1 MHPRRAEHLGQPWFP
16 LGRGAGGARKVDLDA
31 AEPADRFAHEDDD
44 DRAAAGA
51 RSAQRKG
58 EAHSDGSPASAGT
71 DGATAGGTPGAGL
84 PAPGLPGLPGW
95 SGHPGSDGSK
105 KKDKDDEECEEKVL
119 SEQANHLP
127 TIFFEPNRPAIKREG
142 LQTLIDAADALE
154 KDPSLS
160 LQVDIHTHERA
171 GDTFSRHIADRRQ
184 LQVLTVLAQHGA
196 LASRV
201 SVTTLG
207 EPGDELADHRLA
219 RAELTLLGP
228 PSVPSESKQKC
239 DQPAP
244 ADQAVIFVGTT
255 WSPTSLP
262 ALAAAAEAGKAG
274 RTVAI
279 VAHAGPVPVTEDR
292 RRQARERAAAV
303 RKELADRGVD
313 EHFLRIEVHDTVDPT
328 APLAPRIELHISDEG
343 ATAPPDNA
351 KP

>member
-1 MHPRRAEHLGQPWFP
+1 
-16 LGRGAGGARKVDLDA
+16 
-31 AEPADRFAHEDDD
+31 
-44 DRAAAGA
+44 
-51 RSAQRKG
+51 
-58 EAHSDGSPASAGT
+58 
-71 DGATAGGTPGAGL
+71 
-84 PAPGLPGLPGW
+84 
-95 SGHPGSDGSK
+95 
-105 KKDKDDEECEEKVL
+105 
-119 SEQANHLP
+119 
-127 TIFFEPNRPAIKREG
+127 
-142 LQTLIDAADALE
+142 
-154 KDPSLS
+154 
-160 LQVDIHTHERA
+160 
-171 GDTFSRHIADRRQ
+171 
-184 LQVLTVLAQHGA
+184 VLTVLAQHGA